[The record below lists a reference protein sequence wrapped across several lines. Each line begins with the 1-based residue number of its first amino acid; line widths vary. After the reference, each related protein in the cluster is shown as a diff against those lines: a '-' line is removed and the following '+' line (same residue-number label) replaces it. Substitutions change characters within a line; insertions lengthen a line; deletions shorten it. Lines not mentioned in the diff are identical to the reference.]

1 MADNT
6 VTESSFRIG
15 LARAFYAKRQ
25 SNGKYD
31 TPVEFEFPEECDIK
45 IKGGDAQ
52 SIYAGDA
59 SRWRK
64 AGAQSKELSV
74 QMTHFKRAFL
84 KDCLGYK
91 DEATTGGITDT
102 GSGQAKEFAFGIETT
117 GDQGS
122 YRQWFFCCTATTPVH
137 KAQTNTDNI
146 QEDSETSTFT
156 AVPTKCGDGVTRID
170 TTFEPGDSGYENA
183 FTKVP
188 FQAAA

>member
-1 MADNT
+1 MANT

-15 LARAFYAKRQ
+15 LARAFYAVK
-25 SNGKYD
+25 NADGKYG
-31 TPVEFEFPEECDIK
+31 TPTEFEFPEECDIK
-45 IKGGDAQ
+45 INGGDAQ

-91 DEATTGGITDT
+91 EETTTGGITDT

-122 YRQWFFCCTATTPVH
+122 YRQWFFSCTATTPVH

-183 FTKVP
+183 FSAVP

>member
-1 MADNT
+1 MANT
-6 VTESSFRIG
+6 ATESSFRIG
-15 LARAFYAKRQ
+15 LARAFYAVK
-25 SNGKYD
+25 NADGKYG

-45 IKGGDAQ
+45 INGGDAQ

-91 DEATTGGITDT
+91 EEFTTGGITDT
-102 GSGQAKEFAFGIETT
+102 GSGTAKEFAFGIETT
-117 GDQGS
+117 GDQGA

-156 AVPTKCGDGVTRID
+156 AVPVKCGDGITRID

-183 FTKVP
+183 FTAVP